1 MVTYLIRR
9 VLNFI
14 PTFVLMSFMVFL
26 ILEIA
31 PGDPLTRYEQA
42 LMVTYNYSL
51 DAAEARTDQLRS
63 LYGLDRNFVLRFFT
77 WLANFMRGEFG
88 VSFNNFRPVSDLIG
102 QRLLYSL
109 AISSSALIFMYM
121 VGVPVGLWTAY
132 RQYGVSDYAVSVVA
146 FIGLSIPNFFLAL
159 LVLVGLLFFF
169 DIPPPQR
176 LFSPEYVDAPWS
188 LGKLL
193 DAGRGLILPVLVIGT
208 EGLAKTCASRAP
220 TCSTG
225 CRTSTCARHAP
236 RDWRSRRW
244 CSSTP
249 SGWR

>member
-1 MVTYLIRR
+1 MATYLIRR

-14 PTFVLMSFMVFL
+14 PTFVLMSFVVFL

-42 LMVTYNYSL
+42 LMVTYNYSI
-51 DAAEARTDQLRS
+51 DAAEARTDQLRT

-77 WLANFMRGEFG
+77 WLVNFLLGEF
-88 VSFNNFRPVSDLIG
+88 
-102 QRLLYSL
+102 
-109 AISSSALIFMYM
+109 
-121 VGVPVGLWTAY
+121 
-132 RQYGVSDYAVSVVA
+132 GVSDYAVSVVA
-146 FIGLSIPNFFLAL
+146 FIGLSIPSFFLAL

>member
-1 MVTYLIRR
+1 MATYLIRR

-14 PTFVLMSFMVFL
+14 PTFVLMSFVVFL

-42 LMVTYNYSL
+42 LMVTYNYSI
-51 DAAEARTDQLRS
+51 DAAEARTDQLRT

-77 WLANFMRGEFG
+77 WLANFLLGEF
-88 VSFNNFRPVSDLIG
+88 
-102 QRLLYSL
+102 
-109 AISSSALIFMYM
+109 
-121 VGVPVGLWTAY
+121 
-132 RQYGVSDYAVSVVA
+132 GVSDYAVSVVA

-193 DAGRGLILPVLVIGT
+193 DAGRGLILPVLVSGT

>member
-1 MVTYLIRR
+1 MATYLIRR

-14 PTFVLMSFMVFL
+14 PTFVLMSFVVFL

-42 LMVTYNYSL
+42 LMVTYNYSI
-51 DAAEARTDQLRS
+51 DAAEARTDQLRT

-77 WLANFMRGEFG
+77 WLANFLLGEF
-88 VSFNNFRPVSDLIG
+88 
-102 QRLLYSL
+102 
-109 AISSSALIFMYM
+109 
-121 VGVPVGLWTAY
+121 
-132 RQYGVSDYAVSVVA
+132 GVSDYAVSVVA

>member
-1 MVTYLIRR
+1 M
-9 VLNFI
+9 LNFI
-14 PTFVLMSFMVFL
+14 PTFVLMSFVVFL

-42 LMVTYNYSL
+42 LVVTYNYSI
-51 DAAEARTDQLRS
+51 DAAEARTDQLRT

-77 WLANFMRGEFG
+77 WLANFLLGEF
-88 VSFNNFRPVSDLIG
+88 
-102 QRLLYSL
+102 
-109 AISSSALIFMYM
+109 
-121 VGVPVGLWTAY
+121 
-132 RQYGVSDYAVSVVA
+132 GVSDYAVSVVA

>member
-1 MVTYLIRR
+1 MATYLIRR

-14 PTFVLMSFMVFL
+14 PTFVLMSFVVFL

-42 LMVTYNYSL
+42 LVVTYNYSI
-51 DAAEARTDQLRS
+51 DAAEARTDQLRT

-77 WLANFMRGEFG
+77 WLANFLLGEF
-88 VSFNNFRPVSDLIG
+88 
-102 QRLLYSL
+102 
-109 AISSSALIFMYM
+109 
-121 VGVPVGLWTAY
+121 
-132 RQYGVSDYAVSVVA
+132 GVSDYAVSVVA

>member
-1 MVTYLIRR
+1 MATYLIRR

-14 PTFVLMSFMVFL
+14 PTFVLMSFVVFL

-42 LMVTYNYSL
+42 LVVTYNYSI
-51 DAAEARTDQLRS
+51 DAAEARTDQLRT

-77 WLANFMRGEFG
+77 WLVNFLLGEF
-88 VSFNNFRPVSDLIG
+88 
-102 QRLLYSL
+102 
-109 AISSSALIFMYM
+109 
-121 VGVPVGLWTAY
+121 
-132 RQYGVSDYAVSVVA
+132 GVSDYAVSVVA

-249 SGWR
+249 SGWQ

>member
-1 MVTYLIRR
+1 MATYLIRR

-14 PTFVLMSFMVFL
+14 PTFVLMSFVVFL

-42 LMVTYNYSL
+42 LMVTYNYSI
-51 DAAEARTDQLRS
+51 DAAEARTDQLRT

-77 WLANFMRGEFG
+77 WLVNFLLGEF
-88 VSFNNFRPVSDLIG
+88 
-102 QRLLYSL
+102 
-109 AISSSALIFMYM
+109 
-121 VGVPVGLWTAY
+121 
-132 RQYGVSDYAVSVVA
+132 GVSDYAVSVVA

-193 DAGRGLILPVLVIGT
+193 DAGRGLILPVLVSGT

>member
-1 MVTYLIRR
+1 MATYLIRR

-14 PTFVLMSFMVFL
+14 PTFVLMSFVVFL

-42 LMVTYNYSL
+42 LVVTYNYSI
-51 DAAEARTDQLRS
+51 DAAEARTDQLRT

-77 WLANFMRGEFG
+77 WLANFLLGEF
-88 VSFNNFRPVSDLIG
+88 
-102 QRLLYSL
+102 
-109 AISSSALIFMYM
+109 
-121 VGVPVGLWTAY
+121 
-132 RQYGVSDYAVSVVA
+132 GVSDYAVSVVA

-159 LVLVGLLFFF
+159 LVLVGLRFFF

>member
-1 MVTYLIRR
+1 MATYLIRR

-14 PTFVLMSFMVFL
+14 PTFVLMSFVVFL

-42 LMVTYNYSL
+42 LMVTYNYSI
-51 DAAEARTDQLRS
+51 DAAEARTDQLRT

-77 WLANFMRGEFG
+77 WLVNFLLGEF
-88 VSFNNFRPVSDLIG
+88 
-102 QRLLYSL
+102 
-109 AISSSALIFMYM
+109 
-121 VGVPVGLWTAY
+121 
-132 RQYGVSDYAVSVVA
+132 GVSDYAVSVVA